1 MSTKR
6 KDGIVIYSPEEIEK
20 IRIACKIAA
29 QTLEYMDQFVKPGV
43 TTLELDRIAHDY
55 MVNVQKVIPACLNYH
70 GFPNSICT
78 SVNEVICHGIPS
90 DKQILREGD
99 IINIDLTVIK
109 DGYYGDN
116 SKMYVVGGETNKRTQ
131 DLVDATLES
140 LYAAIRVCKPGAK
153 FNEIGDAIHK
163 VVAPYSF
170 SIVRSYIG
178 HGIGDE
184 FHQAPEVL
192 HYPNNWDVEMEEG
205 MVFTIEPMINA
216 GDWRDR
222 TLKDGWTA
230 VTRDKKDSAQ
240 YEHQLLIIPGG
251 VEVMTIRKEE
261 ELEGRISRIMI
272 NE

>member
-6 KDGIVIYSPEEIEK
+6 EDGIVIYTAEEIEK
-20 IRIACKIAA
+20 IRQACALAA
-29 QTLEYMDQFVKPGV
+29 QALEYMEEFVKPGV
-43 TTLELDRIAHDY
+43 TTAELNDIAHEY
-55 MVNVQKVIPACLNYH
+55 MVNVQKVTPACLNYR
-70 GFPNSICT
+70 GFPKSICT
-78 SVNEVICHGIPS
+78 SVNEVICHGIPNE
-90 DKQILREGD
+90 KQVLREGD
-99 IINIDLTVIK
+99 ILNIDLTVIK

-116 SKMYVVGGETNKRTQ
+116 SKMYIVGGKTNPRSQ
-131 DLVDATLES
+131 ELVDATLES
-140 LYAAIRVCKPGAK
+140 LYAAIRICKPGAK
-153 FNEIGDAIHK
+153 FNEIGEAISK
-163 VVAPYSF
+163 VVTPHGF

-178 HGIGDE
+178 HGIGNE
-184 FHQAPEVL
+184 FHHAPEVL
-192 HYPNNWDVEMEEG
+192 HYPNNWDKTMEVG

-240 YEHQLLIIPGG
+240 FEHQLVIIPGG

-261 ELEGRISRIMI
+261 EEAGRIQRIMI